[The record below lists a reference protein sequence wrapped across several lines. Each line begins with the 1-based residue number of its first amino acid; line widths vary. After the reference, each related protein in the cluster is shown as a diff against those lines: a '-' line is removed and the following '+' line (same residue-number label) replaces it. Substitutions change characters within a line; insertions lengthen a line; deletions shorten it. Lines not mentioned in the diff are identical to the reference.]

1 MSKLLNALLLFFA
14 ALMIAAVGFGDPG
27 AISQKV
33 NDFFGWKP
41 NKPVDAHI
49 VNVQQAAEIR
59 NLVARISEEDVA
71 AEIERFAAFGLSID
85 DIRTGSYAGAAKAEL
100 VFGATAA

>member
-27 AISQKV
+27 AISHKV

-49 VNVQQAAEIR
+49 VNVKQAAEIC
-59 NLVARISEEDVA
+59 
-71 AEIERFAAFGLSID
+71 GLSRQNIE
-85 DIRTGSYAGAAKAEL
+85 DIFWGNASRALGLESTESAKA
-100 VFGATAA
+100 VST